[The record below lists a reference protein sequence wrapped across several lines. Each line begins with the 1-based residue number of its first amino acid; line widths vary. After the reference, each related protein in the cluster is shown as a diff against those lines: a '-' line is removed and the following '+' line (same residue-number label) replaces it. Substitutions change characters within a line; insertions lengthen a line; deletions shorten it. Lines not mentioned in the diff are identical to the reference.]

1 MGRKQYIILVIRIVL
16 LVLSGMVI
24 FYSIQHEFVITA
36 IGFVILVVFQVYL
49 LMEQIKNQF
58 ADIEKSVD
66 CLLHDDYTNILSAE
80 KRKNVLHDK
89 TARLYEKYRDQHLEK
104 SSEQLIFDNI
114 IESLS
119 IGILIL
125 KRDSDQ
131 NIEVY
136 KINKAF
142 TDFLKIPKYHQW
154 DLLQDKIVS
163 LTEVI
168 DMKDWQPVKHVI
180 SLSVND
186 EMESFF
192 LKTSV
197 TSTYGC
203 DYMILTLETVQ
214 QLINKKE
221 KESWFKLMNV
231 MSHEII
237 NTITPISSLAG
248 NLETLLKDEPH
259 DAEMLHELETG
270 LSIINK
276 RSSHLT
282 DFVDTYRKLTELPLP
297 QKERL
302 DLTHLIA
309 QTLTLFQSKF
319 NELGIEIVFDASES
333 QMLFMDQ
340 HQIEQVFINLFSNSL
355 YALQNTS
362 EPQIIIEISNDQNR
376 TQVMISDNG
385 SGIPKDLQDKIFI
398 PYFTTRK
405 NGSGIG
411 LTLTKSIMEAHG
423 GGIHLKRDT
432 SKTSFVLVFMHSY
445 HL

>member
-1 MGRKQYIILVIRIVL
+1 MGRKQYIILIIRIFL
-16 LVLSGMVI
+16 LILSGMVI
-24 FYSIQHEFVITA
+24 FYSIQNQFVITA
-36 IGFVILVVFQVYL
+36 IGFTVLVVFQVYL
-49 LMEQIKNQF
+49 LMEQIKAQF

-66 CLLHDDYTNILSAE
+66 CLLHDDYTNILSAA
-80 KRKNVLHDK
+80 KRKNQLHDK

-125 KRDSDQ
+125 KRDAAQ

-142 TDFLKIPKYHQW
+142 TEFLKIPKYHQW
-154 DLLQDKIVS
+154 DILQGKMTP
-163 LTEVI
+163 LTQVM
-168 DMKDWQPVKHVI
+168 DLKDWQPVKHVI

-186 EMESFF
+186 EQESFF

-197 TSTYGC
+197 TSIYGC

-248 NLETLLKDEPH
+248 NLETLLQDDPNDPET
-259 DAEMLHELETG
+259 LLELETG
-270 LSIINK
+270 LSIISK

-297 QKERL
+297 VKERMN
-302 DLTHLIA
+302 LTTLIS

-319 NELGIEIVFDASES
+319 KALNIEIQFDASES
-333 QMLFMDQ
+333 HLLFADQ
-340 HQIEQVFINLFSNSL
+340 HQIEQVFINLFSNSIH
-355 YALQNTS
+355 ALQNTHQ
-362 EPQIIIEISNDQNR
+362 PQIHLKITTDKHR
-376 TQVMISDNG
+376 TQVTISDNG

-432 SKTSFVLVFMHSY
+432 PKTSFVLVFMHSY

>member
-1 MGRKQYIILVIRIVL
+1 MILVIRIL
-16 LVLSGMVI
+16 LLMVSGMII
-24 FYSIQHEFVITA
+24 FYSVQNQFVITA
-36 IGFVILVVFQVYL
+36 VGFALLVVFQIYL
-49 LMEQIKNQF
+49 LMEQMKSQF

-66 CLLHDDYTNILSAE
+66 CLLHDDYSNVLSAE

-89 TARLYEKYRDQHLEK
+89 TALLYEKYRDQHLEQ

-125 KRDSDQ
+125 KRDQ
-131 NIEVY
+131 NQQIQVF

-142 TDFLKIPKYHQW
+142 TDFLKIPKYYQW
-154 DLLQDKIVS
+154 DLLQGKITA

-168 DMKDWQPVKHVI
+168 DMKDWQSIKHVI
-180 SLSVND
+180 SLAVND

-248 NLETLLKDEPH
+248 NLETLLKDEPN
-259 DAEMLHELETG
+259 DAETLQELETG

-276 RSSHLT
+276 RSAHLT

-297 QKERL
+297 EKERT
-302 DLTHLIA
+302 DLTTLIS

-319 NELGIEIVFDASES
+319 NELSVEIQFDDSES
-333 QMLFMDQ
+333 QMLFIDQ

-355 YALQNTS
+355 HALENTAQ
-362 EPQIIIEISNDQNR
+362 PQIKIEVQQDKHR
-376 TQVMISDNG
+376 TQVTISDNG

-405 NGSGIG
+405 TGSGIG

-432 SKTSFVLVFMHSY
+432 SDTSFVLVFMHSY